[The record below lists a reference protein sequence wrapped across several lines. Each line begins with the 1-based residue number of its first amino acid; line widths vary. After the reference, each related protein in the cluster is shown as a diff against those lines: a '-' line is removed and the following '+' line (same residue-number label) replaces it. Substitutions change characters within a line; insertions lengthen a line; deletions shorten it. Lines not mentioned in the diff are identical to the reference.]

1 MPDPISSLRRASCR
15 SVSLDEKEPVTP
27 IRRAPWFAVLFM
39 IAASFFSGNVI
50 IPFVPFLVLKL
61 FPELD
66 KTQVGTRSGFLDG
79 AYFLGI
85 VFGGPIW
92 GRLADVVGRRIALLW
107 GVFAATGFSVAF
119 GFCDNY
125 ILALGI
131 RFAWGISGA
140 NITICRTLLAEISDH
155 TNRARTFTAIAL
167 GIILGR
173 LLGNGVGGL
182 LSEPAKKYS
191 CLNIQF
197 FNEYPF
203 ALPVFVASFLNL
215 ASLIA
220 SFLYLPETKQKRPNA
235 EVLKARLLSPT
246 TQVEKIERPGIC
258 DILRRPKSLALL
270 FSTCF
275 VSLTHAIYVVIFTL
289 WVLNDKDDY
298 GFEFGTSAIGM
309 VRVFAVP
316 TDLLLQ
322 LVLFP
327 WAVGKFGLF
336 SCYQTCAL
344 LWAVAVIVTP
354 FASYTNRFHL
364 AVQWVV
370 LELCV
375 IINNILASVTLA
387 GGGILCTNLIEKEIR
402 GQFLGIRQSFIG
414 VGRGLGS
421 CFGGILFSWSLQVD
435 DRKGILSKFP
445 FNFFFTWLIQS
456 LFMFVVLTLSCF
468 LGGGKDLERNPEEWR
483 EYERRKTMESE
494 KETGH
499 NHIHPSGRTS

>member
-1 MPDPISSLRRASCR
+1 MPGPISTLERASCR
-15 SVSLDEKEPVTP
+15 SVSFDEPVTP

-66 KTQVGTRSGFLDG
+66 KTEVGTRSGFLDG

-92 GRLADVVGRRIALLW
+92 GRLADVVGRRVALLW
-107 GVFAATGFSVAF
+107 GVFAATSFSVAF

-131 RFAWGISGA
+131 RFLWGISGA

-173 LLGNGVGGL
+173 LIGNAVGGL
-182 LSEPAKKYS
+182 LSEPAEKYS
-191 CLNIQF
+191 CFNTEF
-197 FNEYPF
+197 FKHYPF

-215 ASLIA
+215 TSLIA
-220 SFLYLPETKQKRPNA
+220 GFIYLPETKQNRPKA
-235 EVLKARLLSPT
+235 EVLGAQLLSPT
-246 TQVEKIERPGIC
+246 TQAVEVERPSVC
-258 DILRRPKSLALL
+258 DILSRPKSLALL

-289 WVLNDKDDY
+289 WVLNDKHDY
-298 GFEFGTSAIGM
+298 GFNFGTSAIGM
-309 VRVFAVP
+309 ARVFAVP

-344 LWAVAVIVTP
+344 LWAVAVIGTP
-354 FASYTNRFHL
+354 FASYTNRSHVV
-364 AVQWVV
+364 VQWVV

-387 GGGILCTNLIEKEIR
+387 GGGILCTNLIEKEVR
-402 GQFLGIRQSFIG
+402 GVFLGIRQSFIG
-414 VGRGLGS
+414 VGRGIGA
-421 CFGGILFSWSLQVD
+421 CFGGIVFSWSLQVD
-435 DRKGILSKFP
+435 DRRGILSRFP

-456 LFMFVVLTLSCF
+456 LLMFGVLILSCF
-468 LGGGKDLERNPEEWR
+468 LGGGRDLERNPEEWR
-483 EYERRKTMESE
+483 EYERRKTLESE
-494 KETGH
+494 KGTGH
-499 NHIHPSGRTS
+499 